1 MARIRTDFIQVWYV
15 FLVERAILEPVG
27 MVNASKNKDR
37 MIDAATIAN
46 PNALVHS
53 QVIVFL
59 LALFTI
65 FSLSNDDLVRINFPY
80 LLDGNTEKSIYLP
93 IYLLTSLAMFV
104 GVIIGVLIEYLR
116 NMRFRKAF
124 NEKNK
129 RLLKIEEELQ
139 KSKEKFLTEEEK
151 IFNLLD

>member
-1 MARIRTDFIQVWYV
+1 MKLGRYITTIILLSLFIL
-15 FLVERAILEPVG
+15 FA
-27 MVNASKNKDR
+27 
-37 MIDAATIAN
+37 IAN
-46 PNALVHS
+46 DE
-53 QVIVFL
+53 I
-59 LALFTI
+59 
-65 FSLSNDDLVRINFPY
+65 VRINFPEVMS
-80 LLDGNTEKSIYLP
+80 LSIEKSIYLP
-93 IYLLTSLAMFV
+93 LYLLISSVLFV